1 MEQLNDYILSI
12 TPSNKDF
19 SEQALDHWDHLTH
32 PIGSLGLLEEMTI
45 KLAEIQEKKIPTINK
60 KAIIVMCSDNGIFD
74 EDISS
79 SPQVFTQL
87 LANSMANGM
96 TGVCALADYAGAEVE
111 VVDIG
116 MLNTMDRDEKICLK
130 PINRGTKN
138 FYKEPAMTRE
148 EVIAGL
154 KVGIEVAERKIN
166 EGCDI
171 LGTGELGI
179 ANTTTASAVFYGL
192 TDLTI
197 EECVGLGAGISDT
210 QFAKKK
216 KVIEESVERYGLKS
230 GKRDVIDVL
239 AKVGSLDIVGLT
251 GVFLAGAKNK
261 VPVVLDG
268 FISSVAALCAVMI
281 NENVRDY
288 ICASHLSKEVAS
300 RKILEILGLKPLVTL
315 EMRLGEGSGCP
326 FTFLILESG
335 INCMNKMGNFEETD
349 INASVQVNIRDQVN
363 E

>member
-1 MEQLNDYILSI
+1 MDQLNDYIQSI
-12 TPSNKDF
+12 IPSNKEY
-19 SEQALDHWDHLTH
+19 SEKALDHWDHLTH

-45 KLAEIQEKKIPTINK
+45 KLAAIQEKTIPEINK
-60 KAIIVMCSDNGIFD
+60 KSIIVMCSDNGIFD

-87 LANSMANGM
+87 LANNMANGL
-96 TGVCALADYAGAEVE
+96 TGVCALADYADSEVE

-116 MLNTMDRDEKICLK
+116 MLDTMERDEKLCCH
-130 PINRGTKN
+130 PVNCGTKN
-138 FYKEPAMTRE
+138 FYVEPAMTRE
-148 EVIAGL
+148 EVIEGL
-154 KVGIEVAERKIN
+154 KVGIEVAERKIK
-166 EGCDI
+166 EGFDT

-179 ANTTTASAVFYGL
+179 ANTTTASAVFYAL
-192 TDLTI
+192 TDLSI
-197 EECVGLGAGISDT
+197 EECVGLGAGIDDT
-210 QFAKKK
+210 QFTKKK
-216 KVIEESVERYGLKS
+216 KVIEESVERYDLKS
-230 GKRDVIDVL
+230 GKRDIIDIL

-268 FISSVAALCAVMI
+268 FISSVAALCAVTL

-288 ICASHLSKEVAS
+288 IFASHLSKEVAS
-300 RKILEILGLKPLVTL
+300 RKILDLLGLKPLVTL

-335 INCMNKMGNFEETD
+335 INCMNKMGNFEQTD

-363 E
+363 A